1 MSKLDSTAT
10 HTYAQKL
17 DWYIRDCLS
26 VYHYKPYSTPD
37 PHTVTQVPFKAH
49 SPEMLAGSSK
59 NVWLSGDEFL
69 KSDISATVR
78 LTFVVW
84 TDLVDEF

>member
-1 MSKLDSTAT
+1 MIEQIGFDGYT
-10 HTYAQKL
+10 HICSEAGLVHQ
-17 DWYIRDCLS
+17 RLS